1 MIIRHMQGTFGTLDG
16 EQLRLDTGL
25 NIIYAPNESGK
36 STWCAFLRAM
46 LYGIDTSQR
55 ARAGFVPD
63 KQKYA
68 PWSGKPMAGKL
79 ELEQGGKRI
88 TIRRWTEAPN
98 APLRGFSAV
107 YTGTDIP
114 VPGLTAVDA
123 GEQLTGVSAE
133 VFART
138 AFIGQGGLVVTGTPE
153 LERRISAIVTSGE
166 EASSYTEAD
175 AQLRAWLR
183 RRRSGQHGALPE
195 LEGRITTVEE
205 QLHRLER
212 NAQEQAA
219 CAAEIAQTDAELQ
232 TVTEQ
237 MNAARQRQRRA
248 ALSSM
253 GEEKSNLR
261 TLEQTLEQ
269 ARRDAAARRTAL
281 EQTHFGVQTP
291 DEAGETAERD
301 AQRAESLAGT
311 AEHGGKPYFWI
322 AALVLAALCAALGYL
337 VAQPLYYAAIALAVL
352 AVVLLIVARSGKKRA
367 QQASAA
373 LGKLLRSYGAQDA
386 DGIYYQAEVHR
397 AAYRAC
403 AAAMQAEQK
412 AAAALEDAREHQC
425 ETHERLLQS
434 LDFES
439 GTGEAAALYQR
450 KCALESV
457 RTRLRTRLRTQQAQ
471 LTGAALAIGDPMALG
486 SEHAQLLERRDALE
500 RQYAA
505 IALAIETLGRADSEL
520 QSRFSPQLAQ
530 KAADYMDYLTDGRY
544 DELVLAR
551 DLSAKAR
558 SADDPTPRD
567 TAYLSAGTADLL
579 YLSVRLALCELTC
592 PADDP
597 CPLVLDD
604 TLVNFDDAR
613 ARRARALFGEIA
625 QHRQVILFTCHER
638 DCPAQG

>member
-114 VPGLTAVDA
+114 VPGLTAADA

-352 AVVLLIVARSGKKRA
+352 AVVLLVVARSGKKRA
-367 QQASAA
+367 QEASAA
-373 LGKLLRSYGAQDA
+373 LGELLRSYGAQDA

-457 RTRLRTRLRTQQAQ
+457 RTRLRTQQAQ

-486 SEHAQLLERRDALE
+486 SEHAQLLEQRDALE

-613 ARRARALFGEIA
+613 AKRARALFREIA

>member
-55 ARAGFVPD
+55 ARTGFVPD

-68 PWSGKPMAGKL
+68 PWSGKPMAGEL
-79 ELEQGGKRI
+79 ELEQDGRCI
-88 TIRRWTEAPN
+88 TIRRWTEAKS

-114 VPGLTAVDA
+114 VPGLTAADA

-153 LERRISAIVTSGE
+153 LEKRISAIVTSGE

-219 CAAEIAQTDAELQ
+219 CAAELRQTDAELQ

-261 TLEQTLEQ
+261 TLEQALEQ

-301 AQRAESLAGT
+301 AQRAEALAGT

-322 AALVLAALCAALGYL
+322 AALVLSALCAVLGYL

-352 AVVLLIVARSGKKRA
+352 TVVLLVVANNGKKRA

-373 LGKLLRSYGAQDA
+373 LGQLLRSYGAQDA

-403 AAAMQAEQK
+403 AAAMETERR

-450 KCALESV
+450 RSALESV
-457 RTRLRTRLRTQQAQ
+457 RTRLRTQQAQ
-471 LTGAALAIGDPMALG
+471 LTGAALAIGDPMALKC
-486 SEHAQLLERRDALE
+486 EHAQLLEQRDALE

-505 IALAIETLGRADSEL
+505 LALAIETLGRADSEL

-558 SADDPTPRD
+558 SADDPMPRD

-592 PADDP
+592 PTDNP

-613 ARRARALFGEIA
+613 AGRAMALFREIA

-638 DCPAQG
+638 DCPAREQ

>member
-68 PWSGKPMAGKL
+68 PWSGKPMAGEL

-114 VPGLTAVDA
+114 VPGLTAADA

-153 LERRISAIVTSGE
+153 LEKRISAIVTSGE

-195 LEGRITTVEE
+195 LEGRITTVEA

-337 VAQPLYYAAIALAVL
+337 VAQPLYYAAVALAVL

-403 AAAMQAEQK
+403 AAAMQAEQR

-439 GTGEAAALYQR
+439 GMGEAAALYQR

-457 RTRLRTRLRTQQAQ
+457 RTRLRTQQAQ

-486 SEHAQLLERRDALE
+486 SEHAQLLEQRDALE

-613 ARRARALFGEIA
+613 AKRARALFGEIA

>member
-68 PWSGKPMAGKL
+68 PWSGKPMAGEL
-79 ELEQGGKRI
+79 ELEQDGKCI
-88 TIRRWTEAPN
+88 TIRRWTEAKS
-98 APLRGFSAV
+98 APMRAFSAV

-114 VPGLTAVDA
+114 VPGLTATDA

-133 VFART
+133 VFQRS

-195 LEGRITTVEE
+195 LEQRIADTET

-219 CAAEIAQTDAELQ
+219 CAAELRETEAELQ
-232 TVTEQ
+232 TVTDQ

-261 TLEQTLEQ
+261 TLEQALEQ
-269 ARRDAAARRTAL
+269 ARRDAAAKRTAL

-301 AQRAESLAGT
+301 AQRAQALSDT
-311 AEHGGKPYFWI
+311 AAHGGKPYFWI
-322 AALVLAALCAALGYL
+322 AALVLAALCAVLGYL
-337 VAQPLYYAAIALAVL
+337 VAQPLYYAAIALAAAAL
-352 AVVLLIVARSGKKRA
+352 VLLIAAANGRQRA

-403 AAAMQAEQK
+403 AAAMETERR

-450 KCALESV
+450 RSALESV
-457 RTRLRTRLRTQQAQ
+457 RTRLRTQQAQ
-471 LTGAALAIGDPMALG
+471 LTGAALAIGDPMALKC
-486 SEHAQLLERRDALE
+486 EHAQLLEQRAALE

-505 IALAIETLGRADSEL
+505 LALAIETLGRADAEL

-530 KAADYMDYLTDGRY
+530 KAADYMDYLTSGRY

-592 PADDP
+592 PTDDP

-613 ARRARALFGEIA
+613 ARRAMALFREIA

-638 DCPAQG
+638 DCPARGQ

>member
-114 VPGLTAVDA
+114 VPGLTAADA

-457 RTRLRTRLRTQQAQ
+457 RTRLRTQQAQ

-486 SEHAQLLERRDALE
+486 SEHAQLLEQRDALE

-613 ARRARALFGEIA
+613 AKRARALFGEIA

>member
-68 PWSGKPMAGKL
+68 PWSGKPMAGEL

-114 VPGLTAVDA
+114 VPGLTAADA

-153 LERRISAIVTSGE
+153 LEKRISAIVTSGE

-195 LEGRITTVEE
+195 LEDRITTVEE

-373 LGKLLRSYGAQDA
+373 LGKLLRSYGAQDT

-457 RTRLRTRLRTQQAQ
+457 RTRLRTQQAQ

-613 ARRARALFGEIA
+613 AKRARALFREIA

>member
-68 PWSGKPMAGKL
+68 PWSGKPMAGEL

-114 VPGLTAVDA
+114 VPGLTAADA

-367 QQASAA
+367 QEASAA
-373 LGKLLRSYGAQDA
+373 LGELLRSYGAQDA

-457 RTRLRTRLRTQQAQ
+457 RTRLRTQQAQ

-486 SEHAQLLERRDALE
+486 SEHAQLLEQRDALE

-558 SADDPTPRD
+558 STDDPTPRD

-613 ARRARALFGEIA
+613 AKRARALFREIA

>member
-16 EQLRLDTGL
+16 EQLRLDMGL

-68 PWSGKPMAGKL
+68 PWSGKPMAGEL
-79 ELEQGGKRI
+79 ELEQGGKCI

-114 VPGLTAVDA
+114 VPGLTAADA

-153 LERRISAIVTSGE
+153 LEKRISAIVTSGE

-195 LEGRITTVEE
+195 LERRITTVEE

-301 AQRAESLAGT
+301 AQRAEALAGT

-352 AVVLLIVARSGKKRA
+352 AAVLLIVARSGKKRA
-367 QQASAA
+367 QEASAA

-457 RTRLRTRLRTQQAQ
+457 RTRLRTQQAQ

-486 SEHAQLLERRDALE
+486 SEHAQLLEQRDALE

-613 ARRARALFGEIA
+613 AARARALFREIA

>member
-68 PWSGKPMAGKL
+68 PWSGKPMAGEL
-79 ELEQGGKRI
+79 ELEQGGKCI

-153 LERRISAIVTSGE
+153 LEKRISAIVTSGE

-219 CAAEIAQTDAELQ
+219 CAAELKQTDAELQ

-269 ARRDAAARRTAL
+269 ARRDAAAKRTAL

-291 DEAGETAERD
+291 DEAGEIAERD
-301 AQRAESLAGT
+301 AQRAESLADT
-311 AEHGGKPYFWI
+311 AAHGGKPFFWV
-322 AALVLAALCAALGYL
+322 AALVLAALCAVLGYL

-352 AVVLLIVARSGKKRA
+352 TVVLLVVARSGKKRA
-367 QQASAA
+367 QEASAA

-386 DGIYYQAEVHR
+386 GGIYYQAEVHR

-457 RTRLRTRLRTQQAQ
+457 CTRLRTQQAQ

-486 SEHAQLLERRDALE
+486 SEHAQLLEQRDALE

-505 IALAIETLGRADSEL
+505 IALAIETLGRADVEL

-613 ARRARALFGEIA
+613 AKRAMALFREIA

-638 DCPAQG
+638 DCPAQA

>member
-68 PWSGKPMAGKL
+68 PWSGKPMAGEL
-79 ELEQGGKRI
+79 ELEQGGKCI

-114 VPGLTAVDA
+114 VPGLTAADA

-153 LERRISAIVTSGE
+153 LEKRISAIVTSGE

-219 CAAEIAQTDAELQ
+219 CAAELQQTDAELQ

-261 TLEQTLEQ
+261 TLEQALEQ

-301 AQRAESLAGT
+301 AQRAEALAGT

-322 AALVLAALCAALGYL
+322 AALVLAALCAVLGYL

-352 AVVLLIVARSGKKRA
+352 TVVLLVVARSGKKRA
-367 QQASAA
+367 QEASAA

-457 RTRLRTRLRTQQAQ
+457 CTRLRTQQAQ

-486 SEHAQLLERRDALE
+486 SEHAQLLEQRDALE

-505 IALAIETLGRADSEL
+505 IALAIETLGHADSKL

-613 ARRARALFGEIA
+613 AKRAMALFHEIA

-638 DCPAQG
+638 DCPAQA

>member
-68 PWSGKPMAGKL
+68 PWSGKPMAGEL
-79 ELEQGGKRI
+79 ELEQGGKCI

-114 VPGLTAVDA
+114 VPGLTAADA

-153 LERRISAIVTSGE
+153 LEKRISAIVTSGE

-219 CAAEIAQTDAELQ
+219 CAAELQQTDAELQ

-261 TLEQTLEQ
+261 TLEQALEQ

-301 AQRAESLAGT
+301 AQRAEALAGT

-322 AALVLAALCAALGYL
+322 AALVLAALCAVLGYL

-352 AVVLLIVARSGKKRA
+352 TVVLLVVARSGKKRA
-367 QQASAA
+367 QEASAA

-439 GTGEAAALYQR
+439 GTGEAAVLYQR

-457 RTRLRTRLRTQQAQ
+457 CTRLRTQQAQ
-471 LTGAALAIGDPMALG
+471 LTGAALAIGDPMALK
-486 SEHAQLLERRDALE
+486 SEHAQLLEQRDALE

-613 ARRARALFGEIA
+613 AARARALFHEIA

-638 DCPAQG
+638 DCPAQA

>member
-68 PWSGKPMAGKL
+68 PWSGKPMAGEL
-79 ELEQGGKRI
+79 ELEQGGKCI

-114 VPGLTAVDA
+114 VPGLTATDA

-133 VFART
+133 VFARS

-153 LERRISAIVTSGE
+153 LEKRISAIVTSGE

-183 RRRSGQHGALPE
+183 RRRSGRHGALPE
-195 LEGRITTVEE
+195 LEGRITEVEE

-219 CAAEIAQTDAELQ
+219 CAAELRQTDAELQ

-301 AQRAESLAGT
+301 AQRAEALADT
-311 AEHGGKPYFWI
+311 AAHGGKPYFWI
-322 AALVLAALCAALGYL
+322 AALVLSALCAVLGYL

-352 AVVLLIVARSGKKRA
+352 TVVLLVVARSGKKRA
-367 QQASAA
+367 QEASAA

-457 RTRLRTRLRTQQAQ
+457 CTRLRTQQAQ
-471 LTGAALAIGDPMALG
+471 LTGAALAIGDPMALK
-486 SEHAQLLERRDALE
+486 SEHAQLLEQRDALE

-505 IALAIETLGRADSEL
+505 IALAIETLGRADVEL

-558 SADDPTPRD
+558 SIDDPTPRD

-613 ARRARALFGEIA
+613 AGRAMALFREIA

-638 DCPAQG
+638 DCPAQA

>member
-68 PWSGKPMAGKL
+68 PWSGKPMAGEL
-79 ELEQGGKRI
+79 ELEQGGKCI

-114 VPGLTAVDA
+114 VPGLTAADA

-153 LERRISAIVTSGE
+153 LEKRISAIVTSGE

-457 RTRLRTRLRTQQAQ
+457 CTRLRTQQAQ
-471 LTGAALAIGDPMALG
+471 LTGAALAIGDPMALK
-486 SEHAQLLERRDALE
+486 SEHAQLLEQRDALE

-505 IALAIETLGRADSEL
+505 IALAIETLGRADVEL

-613 ARRARALFGEIA
+613 AARARALFHEIA

-638 DCPAQG
+638 DCPAQV

>member
-68 PWSGKPMAGKL
+68 PWSGKPMAGEL
-79 ELEQGGKRI
+79 ELEQGGKCI

-114 VPGLTAVDA
+114 VPGLTAADA

-153 LERRISAIVTSGE
+153 LEKRISAIVTSGE

-219 CAAEIAQTDAELQ
+219 CAAELRQTDAELQ

-322 AALVLAALCAALGYL
+322 AALVLSALCAALGYL

-352 AVVLLIVARSGKKRA
+352 AVVLLIVARGGKKRA
-367 QQASAA
+367 QEASAA

-403 AAAMQAEQK
+403 AAAMQAEQQ

-457 RTRLRTRLRTQQAQ
+457 RTRLRTQQAQ

-486 SEHAQLLERRDALE
+486 SEHAQLLEQRDALE

-613 ARRARALFGEIA
+613 AKRAMALFHEIA

>member
-68 PWSGKPMAGKL
+68 PWSGKPMAGEL
-79 ELEQGGKRI
+79 ELEQGGKCI

-114 VPGLTAVDA
+114 VPGLTAADA

-322 AALVLAALCAALGYL
+322 AALVLSALCAALGYL

-352 AVVLLIVARSGKKRA
+352 AVVLLVVARSGKKRA

-457 RTRLRTRLRTQQAQ
+457 RTRLRTQQAQ

-486 SEHAQLLERRDALE
+486 SEHAQLLEQRDALE

-613 ARRARALFGEIA
+613 AKRARALFGEIA

>member
-63 KQKYA
+63 KQKYV
-68 PWSGKPMAGKL
+68 PWSGKPMAGEL
-79 ELEQGGKRI
+79 ELEQGGKCI

-114 VPGLTAVDA
+114 VPGLTAADA

-153 LERRISAIVTSGE
+153 LEKRISAIVTSGE

-219 CAAEIAQTDAELQ
+219 CAAELQQTDAELQ

-261 TLEQTLEQ
+261 TLEQALEQ
-269 ARRDAAARRTAL
+269 ARRDAAAKRTAL

-301 AQRAESLAGT
+301 AQRAETLAGT

-322 AALVLAALCAALGYL
+322 AALVLAALCAVLGYL

-352 AVVLLIVARSGKKRA
+352 TVVLLVVARSGKKRA
-367 QQASAA
+367 QEASAA

-457 RTRLRTRLRTQQAQ
+457 CTRLRTQQAQ
-471 LTGAALAIGDPMALG
+471 LTGAALAIGDPMALK
-486 SEHAQLLERRDALE
+486 SEHAQLLEQRDALE

-505 IALAIETLGRADSEL
+505 IALAIETLGRADVEL

-613 ARRARALFGEIA
+613 AKRAMALFHEIA

>member
-36 STWCAFLRAM
+36 STWCAFLCAM

-68 PWSGKPMAGKL
+68 PWSGKPMAGEL
-79 ELEQGGKRI
+79 ELEQGGKCI

-114 VPGLTAVDA
+114 VPGLTAADA

-153 LERRISAIVTSGE
+153 LEKRISAIVTSGE

-219 CAAEIAQTDAELQ
+219 CAAELRQTDAELQ

-261 TLEQTLEQ
+261 TLEQALEQ

-301 AQRAESLAGT
+301 AQRAEALAGT

-322 AALVLAALCAALGYL
+322 AALVLAALCAVLGYL

-352 AVVLLIVARSGKKRA
+352 TVVLLVVARSGKKRA
-367 QQASAA
+367 QEASAA

-457 RTRLRTRLRTQQAQ
+457 CTRLRTQQAQ
-471 LTGAALAIGDPMALG
+471 LTGAALAIGDPMALK
-486 SEHAQLLERRDALE
+486 SEHAQLLEQRDALE

-530 KAADYMDYLTDGRY
+530 KAADYMDCLTDGRY

-551 DLSAKAR
+551 DRSAKAR

-613 ARRARALFGEIA
+613 AERARALFREIA

>member
-68 PWSGKPMAGKL
+68 PWSGKPMAGEL
-79 ELEQGGKRI
+79 ELEQGGKCI

-114 VPGLTAVDA
+114 VPGLTAADA

-153 LERRISAIVTSGE
+153 LEKRISAIVTSGE

-219 CAAEIAQTDAELQ
+219 CAAELRQTDAELQ

-322 AALVLAALCAALGYL
+322 AALVLSALCAALGYL

-352 AVVLLIVARSGKKRA
+352 TVVLLIVARGGKKRA

-403 AAAMQAEQK
+403 AAAMQAEQQ

-457 RTRLRTRLRTQQAQ
+457 RTRLRTQQAQ
-471 LTGAALAIGDPMALG
+471 LTGAALAIGDPMALK
-486 SEHAQLLERRDALE
+486 SEHAQLLEQRDALE

-613 ARRARALFGEIA
+613 AKRAMALFHEIA

>member
-114 VPGLTAVDA
+114 VPGLTAADA

-457 RTRLRTRLRTQQAQ
+457 RTRLRTQQAQ

-486 SEHAQLLERRDALE
+486 SEHAQLLEQRDALE

-613 ARRARALFGEIA
+613 AKRARALFREIA

>member
-68 PWSGKPMAGKL
+68 PWSGKPMAGEL
-79 ELEQGGKRI
+79 ELEQGGKCI

-98 APLRGFSAV
+98 APMRAFSAV

-114 VPGLTAVDA
+114 VPGLTAADA
-123 GEQLTGVSAE
+123 GERLTGVSAE

-153 LERRISAIVTSGE
+153 LEKRISAIVTSGE

-219 CAAEIAQTDAELQ
+219 CAAELRQTDAELQ

-261 TLEQTLEQ
+261 TLEQALEQ

-301 AQRAESLAGT
+301 AQRAEALAGT

-322 AALVLAALCAALGYL
+322 AALVLAALCAVLGYL

-352 AVVLLIVARSGKKRA
+352 TAVLLVVARSGKKRA
-367 QQASAA
+367 QEASAA

-457 RTRLRTRLRTQQAQ
+457 CTRLRTQQAQ
-471 LTGAALAIGDPMALG
+471 LTGAALAIGDPMALK
-486 SEHAQLLERRDALE
+486 SEHAQLLEQRDALE

-530 KAADYMDYLTDGRY
+530 KAADYMDCLTDGRY

-613 ARRARALFGEIA
+613 AERARALFREIA

-638 DCPAQG
+638 DCPAQA

>member
-68 PWSGKPMAGKL
+68 PWSGKPMAGEL
-79 ELEQGGKRI
+79 ELEQDGKRI
-88 TIRRWTEAPN
+88 TIRRWTEAKS
-98 APLRGFSAV
+98 APMRGFSAV

-114 VPGLTAVDA
+114 VPGLTATDA

-133 VFART
+133 VFQRS

-183 RRRSGQHGALPE
+183 RRSGQHGALPE
-195 LEGRITTVEE
+195 LEQRIADTET

-219 CAAEIAQTDAELQ
+219 CAAELRETEAELQ
-232 TVTEQ
+232 TVTDQ

-261 TLEQTLEQ
+261 TLEQALDQ
-269 ARRDAAARRTAL
+269 ARRDAAAKRTAL

-301 AQRAESLAGT
+301 AQRAQALSDT
-311 AEHGGKPYFWI
+311 AAHGGKPYFWI
-322 AALVLAALCAALGYL
+322 AALVLAALCAVLGYL
-337 VAQPLYYAAIALAVL
+337 VAQPLYYAAIALAAAAL
-352 AVVLLIVARSGKKRA
+352 VLLIAAANGRQRA

-373 LGKLLRSYGAQDA
+373 LGRLLRSYGAQDA

-403 AAAMQAEQK
+403 AAAMETERR

-450 KCALESV
+450 RSALESV
-457 RTRLRTRLRTQQAQ
+457 RTRLRTQQAQ
-471 LTGAALAIGDPMALG
+471 LTGAALAVGDPMALKC
-486 SEHAQLLERRDALE
+486 EHAQLLEQRDALE

-505 IALAIETLGRADSEL
+505 LALAIETLGRADAEL
-520 QSRFSPQLAQ
+520 QSRFSPHLAQ
-530 KAADYMDYLTDGRY
+530 KAADYMDYLTGGRY

-592 PADDP
+592 PTDDP

-613 ARRARALFGEIA
+613 AARARALFREIA

-638 DCPAQG
+638 DCPAREQ

>member
-68 PWSGKPMAGKL
+68 PWSGKPMAGEL
-79 ELEQGGKRI
+79 ELEQGGKCI

-114 VPGLTAVDA
+114 VPGLTAADA

-153 LERRISAIVTSGE
+153 LEKRISAIVTSGE

-219 CAAEIAQTDAELQ
+219 CAAELRQTDAELQ

-261 TLEQTLEQ
+261 TLEQALEQ
-269 ARRDAAARRTAL
+269 ARRDAAAKRTAL

-301 AQRAESLAGT
+301 AQRAEALAGT

-352 AVVLLIVARSGKKRA
+352 TAVLLVVARSGKKRA
-367 QQASAA
+367 QEASAA

-457 RTRLRTRLRTQQAQ
+457 CTRLRTQQAQ

-486 SEHAQLLERRDALE
+486 SEHAQLLEQRDALE

-613 ARRARALFGEIA
+613 AKRAMALFHEIA

>member
-46 LYGIDTSQR
+46 LYGIDTSRR

-68 PWSGKPMAGKL
+68 PWSGKPMAGEL
-79 ELEQGGKRI
+79 ELEQDGRRI
-88 TIRRWTEAPN
+88 TIRRWTETPG

-114 VPGLTAVDA
+114 VPGLTATDA

-133 VFART
+133 VFQRS

-195 LEGRITTVEE
+195 LEQRIADTET

-219 CAAEIAQTDAELQ
+219 CADELRQTESELQ
-232 TVTEQ
+232 TVTDQ

-261 TLEQTLEQ
+261 TLEQALEQ
-269 ARRDAAARRTAL
+269 ARRDAAAKRTAL

-301 AQRAESLAGT
+301 AQQAESLAGT
-311 AEHGGKPYFWI
+311 AAHGGKPYFWI
-322 AALVLAALCAALGYL
+322 AALVLAALCAVLGYL
-337 VAQPLYYAAIALAVL
+337 VAQPLYYAAIALAAL
-352 AVVLLIVARSGKKRA
+352 ALVLLIAASSGKKRA

-373 LGKLLRSYGAQDA
+373 LGKLLRSYGVQDA

-450 KCALESV
+450 RNALESV
-457 RTRLRTRLRTQQAQ
+457 RTRLRTQQAQ
-471 LTGAALAIGDPMALG
+471 LTGAALAIGDPMALR
-486 SEHAQLLERRDALE
+486 SEHAQLLEQRDALE

-505 IALAIETLGRADSEL
+505 LALAIETLGRADAEL

-592 PADDP
+592 PTDDP

-613 ARRARALFGEIA
+613 AGRAMALFREIA
-625 QHRQVILFTCHER
+625 QHRQVILFTCHGR
-638 DCPAQG
+638 DCPARGQ

>member
-68 PWSGKPMAGKL
+68 PWSGKPMAGEL
-79 ELEQGGKRI
+79 ELEQGGKCI

-114 VPGLTAVDA
+114 VPGLTAADA

-175 AQLRAWLR
+175 AQLRAWMR

-261 TLEQTLEQ
+261 TLEQALEQ

-352 AVVLLIVARSGKKRA
+352 AVVLLVAANNGKKRA
-367 QQASAA
+367 QQAADA
-373 LGKLLRSYGAQDA
+373 LGELLRSYGAQDA

-457 RTRLRTRLRTQQAQ
+457 CTRLRTQQAQ

-486 SEHAQLLERRDALE
+486 SEHAQLLEQRDALE

-613 ARRARALFGEIA
+613 AKRAMALFHEIA

>member
-68 PWSGKPMAGKL
+68 PWSGKPMAGEL
-79 ELEQGGKRI
+79 ELEQGGKCI

-114 VPGLTAVDA
+114 VPGLTAADA

-153 LERRISAIVTSGE
+153 LEKRISAIVTSGE

-261 TLEQTLEQ
+261 TLEQALEQ

-322 AALVLAALCAALGYL
+322 AALVLSALCAALGYL

-352 AVVLLIVARSGKKRA
+352 AVVLLVVARSGKKRA
-367 QQASAA
+367 QEASAA

-403 AAAMQAEQK
+403 AAAMQAEQQ

-457 RTRLRTRLRTQQAQ
+457 RTRLRTQQAQ

-486 SEHAQLLERRDALE
+486 SEHAQLLEQRDALE

-505 IALAIETLGRADSEL
+505 IALAIETLGRADVEL

-613 ARRARALFGEIA
+613 AKRAMALFHEIA
-625 QHRQVILFTCHER
+625 QHRQVILFTCHAR

>member
-68 PWSGKPMAGKL
+68 PWSGKPMAGEL

-98 APLRGFSAV
+98 APLRGFLAV

-114 VPGLTAVDA
+114 VPGLTAADA

-153 LERRISAIVTSGE
+153 LEKRISAIVTSGE

-301 AQRAESLAGT
+301 AQRAESLAGM

-373 LGKLLRSYGAQDA
+373 LGELLRSYGAQDA

-457 RTRLRTRLRTQQAQ
+457 RTRLRTQQAQ

-486 SEHAQLLERRDALE
+486 SEHAQLLEQRDALE

>member
-68 PWSGKPMAGKL
+68 PWSGKPMAGEL
-79 ELEQGGKRI
+79 ELEQGGKCI

-114 VPGLTAVDA
+114 VPGLTAADA

-153 LERRISAIVTSGE
+153 LEKRISAIVTSGE

-219 CAAEIAQTDAELQ
+219 CAAELQQTDAELQ

-261 TLEQTLEQ
+261 TLEQALEQ
-269 ARRDAAARRTAL
+269 ARRDAAARRTARQAVFL
-281 EQTHFGVQTP
+281 DRGAC
-291 DEAGETAERD
+291 AG
-301 AQRAESLAGT
+301 RAVRRAGLSC
-311 AEHGGKPYFWI
+311 G
-322 AALVLAALCAALGYL
+322 AA
-337 VAQPLYYAAIALAVL
+337 AVL
-352 AVVLLIVARSGKKRA
+352 CGHRTR
-367 QQASAA
+367 
-373 LGKLLRSYGAQDA
+373 GADC
-386 DGIYYQAEVHR
+386 R
-397 AAYRAC
+397 AAGRC
-403 AAAMQAEQK
+403 QKRQK
-412 AAAALEDAREHQC
+412 A
-425 ETHERLLQS
+425 
-434 LDFES
+434 
-439 GTGEAAALYQR
+439 
-450 KCALESV
+450 
-457 RTRLRTRLRTQQAQ
+457 
-471 LTGAALAIGDPMALG
+471 
-486 SEHAQLLERRDALE
+486 
-500 RQYAA
+500 
-505 IALAIETLGRADSEL
+505 RAGGL
-520 QSRFSPQLAQ
+520 
-530 KAADYMDYLTDGRY
+530 
-544 DELVLAR
+544 
-551 DLSAKAR
+551 
-558 SADDPTPRD
+558 
-567 TAYLSAGTADLL
+567 
-579 YLSVRLALCELTC
+579 
-592 PADDP
+592 
-597 CPLVLDD
+597 
-604 TLVNFDDAR
+604 
-613 ARRARALFGEIA
+613 RRARKA
-625 QHRQVILFTCHER
+625 
-638 DCPAQG
+638 PAQLRCAGRGRHLLSGGGA

>member
-68 PWSGKPMAGKL
+68 PWSGKPMAGEL
-79 ELEQGGKRI
+79 ELEQGGKCI
-88 TIRRWTEAPN
+88 TIRRWTEAKS

-114 VPGLTAVDA
+114 VPGLTAADA

-153 LERRISAIVTSGE
+153 LEKRISAIVTSGE

-212 NAQEQAA
+212 NTQEQAA
-219 CAAEIAQTDAELQ
+219 CAAELQQTDAELQ

-261 TLEQTLEQ
+261 TLEQALEQ

-301 AQRAESLAGT
+301 AQRAAALAGT

-322 AALVLAALCAALGYL
+322 AALVLAALCAVLGYL

-352 AVVLLIVARSGKKRA
+352 TAMLLVVARSGKKRA
-367 QQASAA
+367 QEASAA

-457 RTRLRTRLRTQQAQ
+457 CTRLRTQQAQ
-471 LTGAALAIGDPMALG
+471 LTGAALAIGDPMALK
-486 SEHAQLLERRDALE
+486 SEHAQLLEQRDALE

-505 IALAIETLGRADSEL
+505 IALAIETLGRADVEL

-613 ARRARALFGEIA
+613 AKRAMALFHEIA

>member
-68 PWSGKPMAGKL
+68 PWSGKPMAGEL
-79 ELEQGGKRI
+79 ELEQGGKCI
-88 TIRRWTEAPN
+88 TIRRWTETPG

-114 VPGLTAVDA
+114 VPGLTATDA

-133 VFART
+133 VFARS

-153 LERRISAIVTSGE
+153 LEKRISAIVTSGE
-166 EASSYTEAD
+166 EASSYTEA
-175 AQLRAWLR
+175 
-183 RRRSGQHGALPE
+183 
-195 LEGRITTVEE
+195 
-205 QLHRLER
+205 
-212 NAQEQAA
+212 
-219 CAAEIAQTDAELQ
+219 
-232 TVTEQ
+232 EQ

-301 AQRAESLAGT
+301 AQRAEALADT
-311 AEHGGKPYFWI
+311 AAHGGKPYFWI
-322 AALVLAALCAALGYL
+322 AALVLSALCAVLGYL

-352 AVVLLIVARSGKKRA
+352 AVVLLVAANNGKKRA
-367 QQASAA
+367 QQAAAA
-373 LGKLLRSYGAQDA
+373 LGELLRSYGAQDA

-450 KCALESV
+450 RSALESV
-457 RTRLRTRLRTQQAQ
+457 CTRLRTQQAQ
-471 LTGAALAIGDPMALG
+471 LTGAALAIGDPMALK
-486 SEHAQLLERRDALE
+486 SEHAQLLEQRDALE

-505 IALAIETLGRADSEL
+505 IALAIETLGRADAEL

-558 SADDPTPRD
+558 STDDPTPRD

-613 ARRARALFGEIA
+613 AGRAMALFREIA

-638 DCPAQG
+638 DCPAQA

>member
-68 PWSGKPMAGKL
+68 PWSGKPMAGEL
-79 ELEQGGKRI
+79 ELEQGGKCI
-88 TIRRWTEAPN
+88 TIHRWTEAPN

-114 VPGLTAVDA
+114 VPGLTAADA

-195 LEGRITTVEE
+195 LEGRITEAEE

-301 AQRAESLAGT
+301 AQRAEALAET
-311 AEHGGKPYFWI
+311 AAHGGKPYFWI

-352 AVVLLIVARSGKKRA
+352 AVVLLVVARGDKKRA
-367 QQASAA
+367 QEASAA

-457 RTRLRTRLRTQQAQ
+457 RTRLRTQQAQ
-471 LTGAALAIGDPMALG
+471 LTGAALAIGDPMALK
-486 SEHAQLLERRDALE
+486 SEHAQLLEQRDALE

-530 KAADYMDYLTDGRY
+530 KAADYMDRLTDGRY

-613 ARRARALFGEIA
+613 AARARALFREIA
-625 QHRQVILFTCHER
+625 QHRQVIFFTCHER
-638 DCPAQG
+638 DCPAQGE

>member
-68 PWSGKPMAGKL
+68 PWSGKPMAGEL
-79 ELEQGGKRI
+79 ELEQGGKCI

-107 YTGTDIP
+107 YTGTDIS
-114 VPGLTAVDA
+114 VPGLTAADA

-153 LERRISAIVTSGE
+153 LEKRISAIVTSGE

-261 TLEQTLEQ
+261 TLEQALEQ

-322 AALVLAALCAALGYL
+322 AALVLSALCAALGYL

-352 AVVLLIVARSGKKRA
+352 TVVLLVVARSGKKRA
-367 QQASAA
+367 QEASAA

-403 AAAMQAEQK
+403 AAAMQAEQQ

-457 RTRLRTRLRTQQAQ
+457 RTRLRTQQAQ
-471 LTGAALAIGDPMALG
+471 LTGAALAIGDPMALK
-486 SEHAQLLERRDALE
+486 SEHAQLLEQRDALE

-613 ARRARALFGEIA
+613 AKRAMALFHEIA

>member
-68 PWSGKPMAGKL
+68 PWSGKPMAGEL
-79 ELEQGGKRI
+79 ELEQDGKRI
-88 TIRRWTEAPN
+88 TIRRWTEAKS
-98 APLRGFSAV
+98 APMRAFSAV

-114 VPGLTAVDA
+114 VPGLTATDA

-133 VFART
+133 VFQRS

-195 LEGRITTVEE
+195 LEQRIADTET

-219 CAAEIAQTDAELQ
+219 CAAELRETEAELQ
-232 TVTEQ
+232 TVTDQ

-253 GEEKSNLR
+253 GEEKTNLR
-261 TLEQTLEQ
+261 TLEQALDQ
-269 ARRDAAARRTAL
+269 ARRDAAAKRTAL

-291 DEAGETAERD
+291 DEAGEIAERD
-301 AQRAESLAGT
+301 AQRAQALSDT
-311 AEHGGKPYFWI
+311 AAHGGKPYFWI
-322 AALVLAALCAALGYL
+322 AALVLAALCAVLGYL
-337 VAQPLYYAAIALAVL
+337 VAQPLYYAAIALAAAAL
-352 AVVLLIVARSGKKRA
+352 VLLIAAANGRQRA

-403 AAAMQAEQK
+403 AAAMETERR

-450 KCALESV
+450 RSALESV
-457 RTRLRTRLRTQQAQ
+457 RTRLRTQQAQ
-471 LTGAALAIGDPMALG
+471 LTGAALAVGDPMALKC
-486 SEHAQLLERRDALE
+486 EHAQLLEQRDALE

-505 IALAIETLGRADSEL
+505 LALAIETLGRADAEL

-530 KAADYMDYLTDGRY
+530 KAADYMDYLTGGRY

-558 SADDPTPRD
+558 SADDPMPRD

-592 PADDP
+592 PTDDP

-613 ARRARALFGEIA
+613 ARRAMALFWEIA

-638 DCPAQG
+638 DCPAREQ

>member
-68 PWSGKPMAGKL
+68 PWSGKPMAGEL
-79 ELEQGGKRI
+79 ELEQDGKRI
-88 TIRRWTEAPN
+88 TIRRWTEAAN
-98 APLRGFSAV
+98 APMRAFSAV

-114 VPGLTAVDA
+114 VPGLTATDA

-133 VFART
+133 VFQRS

-195 LEGRITTVEE
+195 LEQRIADTET

-219 CAAEIAQTDAELQ
+219 CAAELRETEAELQ
-232 TVTEQ
+232 TVTDQ

-261 TLEQTLEQ
+261 TLEQALEQ
-269 ARRDAAARRTAL
+269 ARRDAAAKRTAL

-301 AQRAESLAGT
+301 AQRAQALSDT
-311 AEHGGKPYFWI
+311 AAHGGKPYFWI
-322 AALVLAALCAALGYL
+322 AALVLAALCAVLGYL
-337 VAQPLYYAAIALAVL
+337 VAQPLYYAAIALAAAAL
-352 AVVLLIVARSGKKRA
+352 VLLIAAANGRQRA

-403 AAAMQAEQK
+403 AAAMETERR

-450 KCALESV
+450 RSALESV
-457 RTRLRTRLRTQQAQ
+457 RTHLRTQQAQ

-486 SEHAQLLERRDALE
+486 SEHAQLLEQRDALE

-505 IALAIETLGRADSEL
+505 LALAIETLGRADAEL

-530 KAADYMDYLTDGRY
+530 KAADYMDYLTGGRY

-551 DLSAKAR
+551 DLSAKAL

-592 PADDP
+592 PTDDP

-613 ARRARALFGEIA
+613 ARRAMALFREIA

-638 DCPAQG
+638 DCPAREQ